1 METCRTQEETECF
14 LHLLKKHDLDNITY
28 VVEKVMLMLIYVPS
42 CGLNQYES
50 NLTFLEKKNRC
61 LSGHYIIQFNHIKM
75 LLEQIFLTETSK
87 RCFRT

>member
-1 METCRTQEETECF
+1 METRRTQEETECF

-50 NLTFLEKKNRC
+50 NLTFLEKKIDV
-61 LSGHYIIQFNHIKM
+61 YPVIISYNSI
-75 LLEQIFLTETSK
+75 I
-87 RCFRT
+87 